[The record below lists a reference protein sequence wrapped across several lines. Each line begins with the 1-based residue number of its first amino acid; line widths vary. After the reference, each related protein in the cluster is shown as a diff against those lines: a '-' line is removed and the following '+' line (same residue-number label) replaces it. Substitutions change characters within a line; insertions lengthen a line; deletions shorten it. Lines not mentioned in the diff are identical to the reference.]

1 MATLTNAQLEALNF
15 GYLTGYDL
23 MQYASAQLL
32 IKCYEVRNSSLQQG
46 CDNAYSEMIGL
57 FYTKYDVNREFTQIS
72 GTRQNIVVKLTAILA
87 VRDIFGNMAGIGDVT
102 KENYIWADNI
112 IERTQNGT
120 FNLPLYGVSIAIESG
135 AFLVRQN
142 FGTLG

>member
-1 MATLTNAQLEALNF
+1 MATLTNAQLDAMSF
-15 GYLTGYDL
+15 GYLTGLDL
-23 MQYASAQLL
+23 AMFASYQVIIKQYETSPN
-32 IKCYEVRNSSLQQG
+32 KLQQG
-46 CDNAYSEMIGL
+46 CDLAYSEMIGL

-72 GTRQNIVVKLTAILA
+72 GTRQDIVVKITAILA
-87 VRDIFGNMAGIGDVT
+87 LRNILGNMAGIGDVT
-102 KENYIWADNI
+102 KENYVWVDNI